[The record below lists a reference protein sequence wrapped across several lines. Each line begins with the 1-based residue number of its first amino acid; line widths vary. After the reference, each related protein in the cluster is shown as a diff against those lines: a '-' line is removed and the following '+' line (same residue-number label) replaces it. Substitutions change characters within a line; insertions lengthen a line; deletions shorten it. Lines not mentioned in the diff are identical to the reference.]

1 MGLTE
6 ICKTS
11 KWNPPFPFEDND
23 LRKSNNKRTRD
34 SNPDD
39 CDDNAIEH
47 GMLSELH
54 SDYKENI
61 QLRSWKRGEIGLTE
75 ICKSSKW
82 NPPFPFEDNDL
93 RKSNNKRTRD
103 SNPDDC
109 DDNAIEH
116 GMLSELHSDYKE
128 DIQLR
133 RWKSAKGK
141 DEIKWAPE
149 SELITV

>member
-61 QLRSWKRGEIGLTE
+61 QLRSWK
-75 ICKSSKW
+75 
-82 NPPFPFEDNDL
+82 NNDL

-128 DIQLR
+128 NIQL
-133 RWKSAKGK
+133 KEMEKCEGK
-141 DEIKWAPE
+141 DEIKGSPE

>member
-11 KWNPPFPFEDND
+11 KWNPLFHLKIMICASRTIKRTRDSNPDDCDDNAIEHGMLSELHSDYKENIQLRSWKNND

-61 QLRSWKRGEIGLTE
+61 QL
-75 ICKSSKW
+75 
-82 NPPFPFEDNDL
+82 
-93 RKSNNKRTRD
+93 
-103 SNPDDC
+103 
-109 DDNAIEH
+109 
-116 GMLSELHSDYKE
+116 KE
-128 DIQLR
+128 
-133 RWKSAKGK
+133 KEKCEGK
-141 DEIKWAPE
+141 EEIKGP
-149 SELITV
+149 LIQN